1 MLKLNDAV
9 SVYRFYDRE
18 MDSSCKAI
26 GPVREAVVYGQLR
39 SKIGEN
45 KICRLFSKKSK
56 RNLDFAVH
64 VYNV

>member
-18 MDSSCKAI
+18 MHSSCKAR

-39 SKIGEN
+39 SKIGEKEFVGYSVRKVN
-45 KICRLFSKKSK
+45 E
-56 RNLDFAVH
+56 V
-64 VYNV
+64 